1 MTKAMEAKMKKL
13 MAENKKL
20 KAMMKKKKMMGG
32 GMSTMPRM
40 KAAMGKYASISDM
53 EKKCASMTNVNIKV
67 YG

>member
-1 MTKAMEAKMKKL
+1 MYGR
-13 MAENKKL
+13 
-20 KAMMKKKKMMGG
+20 KKMMGG
-32 GMSTMPRM
+32 SKMPRM